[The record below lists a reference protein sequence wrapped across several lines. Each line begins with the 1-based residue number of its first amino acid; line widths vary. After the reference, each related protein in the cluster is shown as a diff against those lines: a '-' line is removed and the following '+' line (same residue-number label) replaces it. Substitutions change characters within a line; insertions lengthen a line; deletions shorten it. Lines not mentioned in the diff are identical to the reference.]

1 MERSSGRRTVENY
14 AIAFFIILLLTF
26 SLPRLMPG
34 DPVTA
39 IYGELQAEGIELTP
53 ELEAAIKAR
62 YGLDEPLW
70 AQFYAYFASLL
81 NCDFGYS
88 FIFDEP
94 VSDLIFGHL
103 PWTFLL
109 LGSSLLLSKLIAI
122 VLGIESGWRRGKKSD
137 KALLTGLMALEGC
150 PNFVMGLVLL
160 LLFGVILGIAPLY
173 GAENSTLHV
182 SGIPRCVEILKHLLL
197 PLSALTVTS
206 ISGSYLLMR
215 NTMITTLNEPF
226 ILTARAKG
234 LPDRTIRYK
243 HAGRNAILPFVTS
256 IGMRIGMLITGSMF
270 IEMIFAYPG
279 VGTLLYES
287 ILRRDYFTLQGIFF
301 ILTIAVLAANL
312 TVDLLYKKID
322 PRIDDAR

>member
-1 MERSSGRRTVENY
+1 MERSSERRTVENY

-26 SLPRLMPG
+26 SLPRIMPG

-94 VSDLIFGHL
+94 VADLIFGHL

-122 VLGIESGWRRGKKSD
+122 VLGIESGWRRGKRSD

-160 LLFGVILGIAPLY
+160 LVFGVILGIAPLY

-182 SGIPRCVEILKHLLL
+182 SGIPRCVEILNHLIL

-287 ILRRDYFTLQGIFF
+287 IVRRDYFTLQGIFF

-322 PRIDDAR
+322 PRIDDAH